1 VLCVGQFGVVFS
13 IQCMSF
19 RVQNTFIYKSHGV
32 KLWNHLNKLQ
42 TNDEHMHKLTMKTSP
57 QKFIATMGR
66 NNQYFNLGIKK
77 AYHIHLGV
85 CETRELN
92 HLMLVEK

>member
-1 VLCVGQFGVVFS
+1 
-13 IQCMSF
+13 
-19 RVQNTFIYKSHGV
+19 
-32 KLWNHLNKLQ
+32 
-42 TNDEHMHKLTMKTSP
+42 MHKLTRNTSP

-77 AYHIHLGV
+77 AYHTHLGA

-92 HLMLVEK
+92 HLMLVDK